1 MICKRFN
8 ARILLAVLS
17 SATLLVG
24 HASAQTN
31 RPVPP
36 DSAAPNV
43 AASPT
48 ALKSAFEGYQAY
60 SDDKMTN
67 WRAANDE
74 VARIGGWREY
84 AKQAQELDV
93 KPAGK
98 PASAAKTDVSQP
110 KATP

>member
-1 MICKRFN
+1 MTYNRLN
-8 ARILLAVLS
+8 VRTVLVAFL

-24 HASAQTN
+24 YATAQTPPPAKPASVS
-31 RPVPP
+31 PVPY
-36 DSAAPNV
+36 
-43 AASPT
+43 T
-48 ALKSAFEGYQAY
+48 SAFEGYQTY

-84 AKQAQELDV
+84 AKQAQQPENTPTT
-93 KPAGK
+93 KAGEFK
-98 PASAAKTDVSQP
+98 P

>member
-1 MICKRFN
+1 MIRKKFN

-31 RPVPP
+31 KPAPP
-36 DSAAPNV
+36 DSAAPTV

-48 ALKSAFEGYQAY
+48 AFKSAFEGYQTY

-93 KPAGK
+93 KPVGT
-98 PASAAKTDVSQP
+98 PASAAKTGDSKQ

>member
-1 MICKRFN
+1 MIRKRFN

-24 HASAQTN
+24 HASAQTS
-31 RPVPP
+31 RPEQP
-36 DSAAPNV
+36 DPAAPTI

-48 ALKSAFEGYQAY
+48 AVRSSFEGYQTY

-67 WRAANDE
+67 GRAANDE
-74 VARIGGWREY
+74 VASIGGWREY
-84 AKQAQELDV
+84 AKQAQGLDA
-93 KPAGK
+93 KPVIT
-98 PASAAKTDVSQP
+98 PAPAAKTGDSKQ

>member
-1 MICKRFN
+1 MIRKRFN
-8 ARILLAVLS
+8 KRILLAVLS

-31 RPVPP
+31 KPAPP
-36 DSAAPNV
+36 DSAAPTV
-43 AASPT
+43 AASSTPF
-48 ALKSAFEGYQAY
+48 KSAFEGYQAY

-93 KPAGK
+93 KPVAT
-98 PASAAKTDVSQP
+98 PASAPKTGDSKP

>member
-1 MICKRFN
+1 MIRKRFS
-8 ARILLAVLS
+8 ARILLVVLS

-24 HASAQTN
+24 YASAQTGM
-31 RPVPP
+31 PAPP
-36 DSAAPNV
+36 DSAAPTTAV
-43 AASPT
+43 SPT
-48 ALKSAFEGYQAY
+48 PFESAFEGYQSY

-67 WRAANDE
+67 WRAANDA

-93 KPAGK
+93 KPVVT
-98 PASAAKTDVSQP
+98 PASAAKTGDSKP